1 MDSLLKEDKENES
14 LTSCNQK
21 LICSGHYFRTQL
33 LDLCLTPYAVLATS
47 CSEGFVQFV
56 RGATP
61 LADIKSIQ
69 DTLRT
74 FRPSSSAP
82 YGIEADVL
90 NNYVKSCAGYSII
103 CYILGI
109 GDRHLHNL
117 LLCEN
122 GKMFHVD
129 FGFIL
134 GRDPK
139 PMPPPMKLTSEMIN
153 AMGGQNSEHFRAFV
167 NYCTIAFCIL
177 RRHAN
182 LITNLFSLMLDAG
195 IPDISIERDKAVM
208 KVLERFHLQLSDE
221 AVCQLVVRLIESSL
235 SAKMPLIVDFV
246 HNDSGSNETNNRRS
260 PDVQQKIC

>member
-1 MDSLLKEDKENES
+1 
-14 LTSCNQK
+14 
-21 LICSGHYFRTQL
+21 
-33 LDLCLTPYAVLATS
+33 
-47 CSEGFVQFV
+47 
-56 RGATP
+56 
-61 LADIKSIQ
+61 

-167 NYCTIAFCIL
+167 
-177 RRHAN
+177 
-182 LITNLFSLMLDAG
+182 
-195 IPDISIERDKAVM
+195 
-208 KVLERFHLQLSDE
+208 LERFHLQLSDE

-246 HNDSGSNETNNRRS
+246 HNVRQYMSN
-260 PDVQQKIC
+260 